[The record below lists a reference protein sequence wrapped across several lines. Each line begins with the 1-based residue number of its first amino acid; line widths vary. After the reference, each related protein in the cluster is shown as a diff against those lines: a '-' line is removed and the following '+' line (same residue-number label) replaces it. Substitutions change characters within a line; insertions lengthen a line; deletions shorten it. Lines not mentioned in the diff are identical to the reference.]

1 MNTLWKRTTAVY
13 LYMLYW
19 ETSKGHRNPL
29 DSTRDL
35 FVANLTRN
43 ILNMENKTYSLT
55 TKRNIFTYVIR
66 ENLVPISQQA

>member
-1 MNTLWKRTTAVY
+1 MNTLWKETTAVY
-13 LYMLYW
+13 LNMLYW
-19 ETSKGHRNPL
+19 ETSKGHGNPF

-35 FVANLTRN
+35 FVANVTGN
-43 ILNMENKTYSLT
+43 ILNMVNKTYSLT